1 MLTTVEQLR
10 PIIVAALSVL
20 LAVIASVH
28 VVLNK
33 RDTRAAVAWVGL
45 AWLVPIVGPVLYVLL
60 GINRIRRRG
69 EALRRS
75 GLTVGPSPRDTG
87 SSWRA
92 LSTELSEEYGHL
104 DALARVVRK
113 VTGRTVVGGNRVTP
127 LVNGDAAYPAML
139 EAIDRADRSV
149 ALGTYIFDYDEVGC
163 QFAAALERAVAKGVK
178 VRVLVDAVG
187 ARYSWP
193 SIIGELRK
201 RAVPVARFLQT
212 LVPWRMPFMNL
223 RSHRKILV
231 VDGRVA
237 FTGGMNIRA
246 GHVLAAKP
254 RRPVQDLQFRL
265 EGPIVEQLIH
275 LFAEDWAFTTREVLA
290 GEDWFPP
297 LEEVGSVVARG
308 IPDGPGED
316 IDAVRM
322 VFLGGVQTAMSR
334 IYVITP
340 YFLPDRD
347 LISALTI
354 ASMRGVEVSIVLPRV
369 NNQPLV
375 GWASTALLWQL
386 LERGCRVFLTPP
398 PFDHTKLMV
407 VDGVWTL
414 IGSANWDPRSLR
426 LNFEFNVECY
436 DTQLAQVMEQLV
448 ERKLQHA
455 HEVTL
460 QEVDGRPLP
469 IRLRD
474 GVARLFSPYI

>member
-1 MLTTVEQLR
+1 MLATVEQYR
-10 PIIVAALSVL
+10 PIIVATLSVL

-33 RDTRAAVAWVGL
+33 RDTRAAVAWVGF

-87 SSWRA
+87 VDWRA
-92 LSTELSEEYGHL
+92 FRAELGEEYGHL
-104 DALARVVRK
+104 DSLARVVRR
-113 VTGRTVVGGNRVTP
+113 VTGRPVVAGNRVTP

-149 ALGTYIFDYDEVGC
+149 ALGTYIFDHDEIGC
-163 QFAAALERAVAKGVK
+163 QFAAALERAVARGVK

-193 SIIGELRK
+193 SMVRELTR
-201 RAVPVARFLQT
+201 RGVPVARFLQT

-246 GHVLAAKP
+246 GHVLADKP

-265 EGPIVEQLIH
+265 EGPIVEQLTH
-275 LFAEDWAFTTREVLA
+275 VFAEDWGFTTREVLA
-290 GEDWFPP
+290 GDDWFPL
-297 LEEVGSVVARG
+297 LEDVGPVVARG

-322 VFLGGVQTAMSR
+322 VFLGGVQTAQSR
-334 IYVITP
+334 ICVVTP

-347 LISALTI
+347 LISALNI

-369 NNQPLV
+369 NNHPMV
-375 GWASTALLWQL
+375 GWASTALHWQL
-386 LERGCRVFLTPP
+386 LERGCRIFLTPP

-436 DTQLAQVMEQLV
+436 DTELAQSMDRLV
-448 ERKLQHA
+448 AEKLRDA

-460 QEVDGRPLP
+460 REVDGRPLP
-469 IRLRD
+469 VRLRD
-474 GVARLFSPYI
+474 GVARLFSPYL